1 MQAHGRWLHR
11 REHPPCGRNPPSAG
25 ERPKLAQYPTDC
37 GHLDI
42 GRQLRASARAC
53 RRAKPPHA
61 RSKLA
66 LPDEALLQPPSCLSP
81 SPDHCQSR
89 ASPLLQALSQTC
101 WCFFSGLSGLGGR
114 SKQET
119 PRPPPGKCLQ
129 RAPPARGAEHRCEL
143 RALLAGRGSAA
154 AAAAALQALPD
165 FCPNRLRFLLALR
178 GIAGAADLLPA
189 SRSAFALKLAAGA
202 PRC

>member
-1 MQAHGRWLHR
+1 MQAHGRWLRR
-11 REHPPCGRNPPSAG
+11 REHPPCGRNPPNAG

-42 GRQLRASARAC
+42 GRQLRASARAG

-66 LPDEALLQPPSCLSP
+66 IPDEALLQPPNCLSP

-119 PRPPPGKCLQ
+119 PRPPPGNASAVLHKLAGQ
-129 RAPPARGAEHRCEL
+129 KRRCEL
-143 RALLAGRGSAA
+143 RALLASHGSAA
-154 AAAAALQALPD
+154 AAAAVLSALT
-165 FCPNRLRFLLALR
+165 
-178 GIAGAADLLPA
+178 
-189 SRSAFALKLAAGA
+189 
-202 PRC
+202 

>member
-1 MQAHGRWLHR
+1 MTSYTGRPQSIASPSTAKHTETRYSSRTEIQARGPRLLQAHGRWLRR
-11 REHPPCGRNPPSAG
+11 REHPPCGRNPPNAG

-42 GRQLRASARAC
+42 GRQLRASAKAC

-66 LPDEALLQPPSCLSP
+66 IPDEALLQPPSCLSP

-89 ASPLLQALSQTC
+89 ASPLLQALSQTS

-119 PRPPPGKCLQ
+119 PQPPPGI
-129 RAPPARGAEHRCEL
+129 PPSSCSCACGADHWCEPC
-143 RALLAGRGSAA
+143 AHAA
-154 AAAAALQALPD
+154 ACKCFALAAVV
-165 FCPNRLRFLLALR
+165 LLALT
-178 GIAGAADLLPA
+178 
-189 SRSAFALKLAAGA
+189 
-202 PRC
+202 